1 MVDHGDFV
9 VKDTRIGLIEV
20 ERLGY

>member
-1 MVDHGDFV
+1 MADHGDFV
-9 VKDTRIGLIEV
+9 VKDTRVGLIEV